1 MRSQTPKTESGNP
14 WNGETLCLF
23 MNSVVVTPKN
33 NNNKKTTK
41 HWPQTHQ
48 RQLKLHKTPIV
59 LALKKTNRNI
69 HAYTKNKTLASRAQ
83 HTEMVQIAFILPV
96 QTFKTKQK
104 RRNALQE
111 ALTLVKINSSRG
123 NQKEIDDQ
131 KNKQHE
137 FFFTIW
143 KAQNDQFGILRQW
156 RKK

>member
-1 MRSQTPKTESGNP
+1 
-14 WNGETLCLF
+14 
-23 MNSVVVTPKN
+23 MNSVVVTPKK

-131 KNKQHE
+131 KNKQHD
-137 FFFTIW
+137 FFFW
-143 KAQNDQFGILRQW
+143 QFEKLKMISLEFYGSEE
-156 RKK
+156 KK